1 MSRLKDASDKPFD
14 AYLKRLRNMGYFKDY
29 LENSKKYNELL
40 KNARESFRL
49 NESMHVN
56 PVDTQAKNNTSSK
69 SRHLKTD
76 KVKREICKSIY
87 RGFRTGR

>member
-1 MSRLKDASDKPFD
+1 
-14 AYLKRLRNMGYFKDY
+14 MGYFKDY

-56 PVDTQAKNNTSSK
+56 PVDTQAKNNTMDNREMLDSFCLDDIIEK
-69 SRHLKTD
+69 DYVIKLKEEIIQA
-76 KVKREICKSIY
+76 REGTIVVNI
-87 RGFRTGR
+87 F